1 MMGGV
6 RPGMLGKVD
15 EKGGFKQWQQQPSRK
30 QQLLPVTDSHCCRLA
45 QISRAASGVRHETMK
60 AMPATGGVV
69 SDRGWA
75 HVHIVVHK
83 MRARGR
89 VLACAHAHACASA
102 CCVRP
107 RGWHGRL
114 ICGAGVIGR
123 RGLFGVR
130 SQTGY
135 LSLYIYRSL
144 CLPPR
149 TEKGQASHRARCQ
162 PVLPFLSSLFLHQGA
177 GVRRNNR

>member
-1 MMGGV
+1 
-6 RPGMLGKVD
+6 MLRKVE
-15 EKGGFKQWQQQPSRK
+15 EKGGFRQWQQQPSRK

-75 HVHIVVHK
+75 HVHIVVHE

-89 VLACAHAHACASA
+89 VLACAHAHACARA
-102 CCVRP
+102 CCARP
-107 RGWHGRL
+107 RGSHGRL

-123 RGLFGVR
+123 RGLLGVHIR
-130 SQTGY
+130 RQDIAAGAY
-135 LSLYIYRSL
+135 LHGR
-144 CLPPR
+144 
-149 TEKGQASHRARCQ
+149 
-162 PVLPFLSSLFLHQGA
+162 
-177 GVRRNNR
+177 RRNKLAKTSCHSCLRCSCIKEAGARGNNR

>member
-1 MMGGV
+1 
-6 RPGMLGKVD
+6 MLGKVE
-15 EKGGFKQWQQQPSRK
+15 EKRGFRQWQQQPSRK

-45 QISRAASGVRHETMK
+45 QISRAASGVRHETMP
-60 AMPATGGVV
+60 AMPAKGGVGRACMNETAIDSG
-69 SDRGWA
+69 SDRGQA
-75 HVHIVVHK
+75 HVHNVVHK

-123 RGLFGVR
+123 RGLLGVHIR
-130 SQTGY
+130 RQDIAAGAY
-135 LSLYIYRSL
+135 LHGRRRNKLRIERGVNL
-144 CLPPR
+144 CCHSCL
-149 TEKGQASHRARCQ
+149 RC
-162 PVLPFLSSLFLHQGA
+162 SCITGA
-177 GVRRNNR
+177 GARGNNR

>member
-1 MMGGV
+1 
-6 RPGMLGKVD
+6 MLGKVD

-130 SQTGY
+130 SQTGD
-135 LSLYIYRSL
+135 LSLYISQL
-144 CLPPR
+144 VLTFSDGEGTSFASSEVPPCAAILVVVVPASR
-149 TEKGQASHRARCQ
+149 GGREEK
-162 PVLPFLSSLFLHQGA
+162 
-177 GVRRNNR
+177 